1 MEGFRPWVKF
11 GLSAYLRQ
19 ENRWASLPDL
29 ATERYTRTALSST
42 FIGGL
47 IERREGTGLNF
58 SARGEL
64 GVLGSDLGAF
74 KLEGISVP
82 PSASSRSALPSRP
95 MPISTMPAPLT
106 SLHITTVPTDGGTSR

>member
-1 MEGFRPWVKF
+1 MP
-11 GLSAYLRQ
+11 
-19 ENRWASLPDL
+19 
-29 ATERYTRTALSST
+29 TEQYTRTALSST

-74 KLEGISVP
+74 KLEGDIRTAFSLFQK
-82 PSASSRSALPSRP
+82 RFALEADAYVA
-95 MPISTMPAPLT
+95 MPAPLT
-106 SLHITTVPTDGGTSR
+106 SPHIITALTAGGTSR